1 MQMSDDNV
9 VALSLLNSIKATV
22 VKRSVM
28 MIETL
33 ATLGIDEEFIY
44 QDLDSLCK
52 KIKRERNIIL

>member
-9 VALSLLNSIKATV
+9 VALSLLNSIKAIV

-33 ATLGIDEEFIY
+33 DPTSFLPFKQE
-44 QDLDSLCK
+44 
-52 KIKRERNIIL
+52 